1 MNIESELLSRSGSK
15 CELCGAKQDL
25 VEYNVSPD
33 QERGLD
39 GYVLTC
45 AVCIDQIEHPEKT
58 EANHWRG
65 LSDAMWSE
73 VPGIKVVAYRMLHRL
88 KHEGWPA
95 DLLEMLYLDDEVLDW
110 AKQGIEDVHQDGQVQ
125 HMDSNGQKLEPG
137 DTVVLIKDLKVKG
150 ANFIAKRGTAVRRI
164 SLVADNPDHIEGR
177 VNDQH
182 IVILTQYVKKSK

>member
-45 AVCIDQIEHPEKT
+45 AVCLDQIEHPEKT

-65 LSDAMWSE
+65 LGDIMWSE
-73 VPGIKVVAYRMLHRL
+73 VPGIKVVAYRMLQRL

-95 DLLEMLYLDDEVLDW
+95 DLLEMIYLDNEVLEW
-110 AKQGIEDVHQDGQVQ
+110 AKQGVEESGNPGETLHK
-125 HMDSNGQKLEPG
+125 DSNGQVLEAG

-150 ANFIAKRGTAVRRI
+150 ANFTAKRGTAVRRI
-164 SLVADNPDHIEGR
+164 SLVVDNPGQIEGR